1 LEIKPG
7 FVLDRELRFLM
18 KIRATLCVSLL
29 AFGMTALAYAD
40 GITGVAYSV
49 PSGTANDVPPPGPGV
64 PGLDATEIATFT
76 ASQIKFSGDTNYSL
90 GGFLNSFGAAS
101 NITYLNG
108 ASASTDFTDV
118 LMEFTGTAVFTT
130 GQMFTVYH
138 DDGVQLYVDGSSE
151 LSQPNTTSPVDTP
164 FTYNGP
170 SGTFSFDFVYANG
183 PCCNADFQTT
193 LVTPTTVVP
202 AVPEPSSLILLGT
215 GVLSFAGAVRR
226 RFV

>member
-1 LEIKPG
+1 
-7 FVLDRELRFLM
+7 M
-18 KIRATLCVSLL
+18 TTL
-29 AFGMTALAYAD
+29 AHAD

-49 PSGTANDVPPPGPGV
+49 DPSVAGNVPTPGNIPAFGNNNV
-64 PGLDATEIATFT
+64 PTIEIATFD
-76 ASQIKFSGDTNYSL
+76 ASQIMFTGDPAGDYSL

-101 NITYLNG
+101 NINYLNG
-108 ASASTDFTDV
+108 ASAASTLNDV

-130 GQMFTVYH
+130 NQAFTVFH
-138 DDGVQLYVDGSSE
+138 DDGVQLFVNGVSV
-151 LSQPNTTSPVDTP
+151 LSAPGTTSPENTP
-164 FTYNGP
+164 FTYTGAP
-170 SGTFSFDFVYANG
+170 GTFNFDFVYANG

-193 LVTPTTVVP
+193 LVTTTTVVP

>member
-1 LEIKPG
+1 
-7 FVLDRELRFLM
+7 M
-18 KIRATLCVSLL
+18 KIRATICVSLL
-29 AFGMTALAYAD
+29 ALGMTALAHAD

-49 PSGTANDVPPPGPGV
+49 DSSVADNVPTPGNIPSAGT
-64 PGLDATEIATFT
+64 TEIATFS
-76 ASQIKFSGDTNYSL
+76 ASQIKFTGDPAGDYSL

-101 NITYLNG
+101 GITYLNG
-108 ASASTDFTDV
+108 ATATSTLDNV

-130 GQMFTVYH
+130 GQMFTVFH
-138 DDGVQLYVDGSSE
+138 DDGVQLFVNGSSE

-170 SGTFSFDFVYANG
+170 SGTFNFDFVYANG

-202 AVPEPSSLILLGT
+202 TVPEPSSLILLGT